1 VSLLIVRDL
10 AKSYAGAPALSG
22 AALEVRA
29 GEVHALMGE
38 NGAGKSTLIKILAG
52 VVAADG
58 GDIAI
63 DGRPVSLT
71 SPADALA
78 AGLRFIHQELSFVP
92 QLSVAENI
100 MLGRDYPR
108 RFGLWVDWDALNRT
122 AAAVLAQLGITH
134 IPPGRRMARLSI
146 GDQMLVK
153 IAAVFG
159 DTGTGGA
166 PARLYVMD
174 EPTAALS
181 AAESERLFAAIARL
195 KAEGAGIIYVSHR
208 IDEVLRIADRLTVL
222 RDGRTVATRAVTGLD
237 RAEIIELMIGRKLTE
252 SYPPPLVAAGSDVT
266 LDVEGLSA
274 GPLRDVTFSLHRG
287 EILGIAGLEGQGQSD
302 LIRAL
307 MGAEGAVD
315 GLIRLNGKPVDID
328 RPTNAWDLGFAL
340 VPRERRREGLA
351 VGRSVT
357 DNALLP
363 HVEKLTRFGLVM
375 DSGQEERRSAE
386 LGADVRLKSTGGRQ
400 KVRELSGGNQQKVVF
415 ARAIAGQPSVLLLDE
430 PTRGVD
436 VGARYDIY
444 ALLRELTAEGLSVL
458 IASSDFPELL
468 GMADRILV
476 LRHGR
481 LDRIVRSAEL
491 GLNPQTLIALC
502 YGPSAAPASPESC
515 NP

>member
-1 VSLLIVRDL
+1 
-10 AKSYAGAPALSG
+10 
-22 AALEVRA
+22 
-29 GEVHALMGE
+29 M
-38 NGAGKSTLIKILAG
+38 
-52 VVAADG
+52 
-58 GDIAI
+58 
-63 DGRPVSLT
+63 
-71 SPADALA
+71 
-78 AGLRFIHQELSFVP
+78 
-92 QLSVAENI
+92 
-100 MLGRDYPR
+100 
-108 RFGLWVDWDALNRT
+108 
-122 AAAVLAQLGITH
+122 
-134 IPPGRRMARLSI
+134 
-146 GDQMLVK
+146 
-153 IAAVFG
+153 
-159 DTGTGGA
+159 
-166 PARLYVMD
+166 
-174 EPTAALS
+174 
-181 AAESERLFAAIARL
+181 
-195 KAEGAGIIYVSHR
+195 
-208 IDEVLRIADRLTVL
+208 
-222 RDGRTVATRAVTGLD
+222 
-237 RAEIIELMIGRKLTE
+237 
-252 SYPPPLVAAGSDVT
+252 
-266 LDVEGLSA
+266 
-274 GPLRDVTFSLHRG
+274 TFSLHRG

-315 GLIRLNGKPVDID
+315 GLIRLNGKPVEID

-363 HVEKLTRFGLVM
+363 HVEQLTRCGLVM
-375 DSGQEERRSAE
+375 DSGQEARRSAE